1 MKRIDAYVSVV
12 LLLMILA
19 GCGVTA
25 KMIAAKSQSERA
37 DVFTEVTD
45 TGAKPQGYVDLAVK
59 ANIKTHVE
67 GYHSDESGKSLHG
80 KPGYPFVLNIDGQA
94 VVWKVDG
101 QKDVDPLYDEQG
113 NTSRDPEAGTGVSYI
128 LEKKIRLREGAHK
141 VFFVLPE
148 DDYIVD
154 VEITLRNGEE
164 AVLEFK
170 PLYWHKHIPYHIP
183 TFLKGVRKYD
193 IYFNGVK
200 MSWRGQA
207 GEKNRKN
214 LFMIRSR
221 DLAKAYIENRAEL

>member
-1 MKRIDAYVSVV
+1 MKKYSVYVLVV
-12 LLLMILA
+12 LVLA
-19 GCGVTA
+19 VLTGCGATA

-37 DVFTEVTD
+37 EVFTEVAD
-45 TGAKPQGYVDLAVK
+45 AGAKPPGCVDMVIK

-67 GYHSDESGKSLHG
+67 GYYSGESEKSLHG

-101 QKDVDPLYDEQG
+101 QKDVDPAYDEQG

-128 LEKKIRLREGAHK
+128 MERRIRLREGAHK

-154 VEITLRNGEE
+154 ADITLRSGEE

-170 PLYWHKHIPYHIP
+170 PLYWHKHTPYHIP
-183 TFLKGVRKYD
+183 TFLKGVRKYE
-193 IYFNGVK
+193 IYLNGVK
-200 MSWRGQA
+200 M
-207 GEKNRKN
+207 N
-214 LFMIRSR
+214 
-221 DLAKAYIENRAEL
+221 

>member
-1 MKRIDAYVSVV
+1 MQRLKAYIWVA
-12 LLLMILA
+12 LLLTSLL
-19 GCGVTA
+19 GCGATA
-25 KMIAAKSQSERA
+25 KLITAKSQSERA
-37 DVFTEVTD
+37 DVFTEMTD
-45 TGAKPQGYVDLAVK
+45 TGAKPQGYIDLVVK

-67 GYHSDESGKSLHG
+67 GYHSDESGKNLHG

-101 QKDVDPLYDEQG
+101 QKDVDPAYDEQG

-128 LEKKIRLREGAHK
+128 LERKIRLREGAHK

-154 VEITLRNGEE
+154 ADITLRSGEE

-183 TFLKGVRKYD
+183 TFLKGVRKYE
-193 IYFNGVK
+193 IYLNGVK
-200 MSWRGQA
+200 MS
-207 GEKNRKN
+207 
-214 LFMIRSR
+214 
-221 DLAKAYIENRAEL
+221 